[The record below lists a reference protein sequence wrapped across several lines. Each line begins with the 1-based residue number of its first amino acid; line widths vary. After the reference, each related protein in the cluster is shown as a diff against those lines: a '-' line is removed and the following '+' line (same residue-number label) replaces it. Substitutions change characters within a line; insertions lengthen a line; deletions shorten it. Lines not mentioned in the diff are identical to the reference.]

1 MLRTQMN
8 INVGMY
14 NNVLLFSDP
23 HIPYGNQV
31 SNTKPG
37 QSLFPN
43 DAQGSTIYTYNSAR
57 AVFLGAQAGVVGFG
71 RSQDWPMR
79 IKWIEELLDAAN
91 QLRVTAGMIFGC
103 KKTIFN
109 SIDFG
114 VITIST
120 WAVN

>member
-1 MLRTQMN
+1 M
-8 INVGMY
+8 GMY
-14 NNVLLFSDP
+14 ENVLLFSDA
-23 HIPYGNQV
+23 HIPYGNSL

-37 QSLFPN
+37 QSLFPA
-43 DAQGSTIYTYNSAR
+43 DASASTDYHYNTAR

-71 RSQDWPMR
+71 RAMDWPMR
-79 IKWIEELLDAAN
+79 VKWVEELLDGAN
-91 QLRVTAGMIFGC
+91 QLRVTGGMIFGV

-114 VITIST
+114 VIIISS